1 MIEKI
6 NLDVLESVLDCEE
19 EHDLGD
25 GYTIRFVALSD
36 RIWDIGVELCRDEE
50 DWDCDEEDW
59 DCDEEE
65 LMFLFDY
72 YANNYSELI
81 ESGGVFE
88 SMVND
93 INQKIDELNQAREAA

>member
-50 DWDCDEEDW
+50 DWDCDEE
-59 DCDEEE
+59 E

-93 INQKIDELNQAREAA
+93 INQKIDELNQEREAA

>member
-1 MIEKI
+1 MIKKI
-6 NLDVLESVLDCEE
+6 DYDLLESVLDCEE
-19 EHDLGD
+19 EHELGE

-36 RIWDIGVELCRDEE
+36 SIWDIGVELS
-50 DWDCDEEDW
+50 CDEEDW

-93 INQKIDELNQAREAA
+93 INQKIDELNQEREAA